1 VPTFFYLFVLFSS
14 MQSGIAI
21 QWQILQSIMHVK
33 LSHNLKLNSYC
44 DTLHMI
50 CVEKKSTLT
59 RPIRYDSISI
69 SNRYYRYLRYI
80 EASLIHVSKWLQLVP
95 PCHSAHHYGYVTKA
109 ICSNQDENKPRYC
122 PFFIYIGLPLILR
135 TIRVAVVVVGW
146 LLR

>member
-1 VPTFFYLFVLFSS
+1 

-21 QWQILQSIMHVK
+21 QWQILQTIMHVK

-44 DTLHMI
+44 DTLHKFVTVLLLPAIIMSRTVNRASRTKI
-50 CVEKKSTLT
+50 GQADMCRKKSTLT

-122 PFFIYIGLPLILR
+122 PFFYI
-135 TIRVAVVVVGW
+135 
-146 LLR
+146 